1 MNRSNI
7 IRYGSPKRV
16 SPDLAVEALR
26 FFTESL
32 MSKRLCAN
40 LKIRLIF
47 KDGLLKKNKLEGM
60 CSWDDDNLR
69 PREFTVTVDSGL
81 THSKTLLSLAHETIH
96 IKQFA
101 TGELRY
107 LIRGCACKWQGKS
120 FDDSK
125 PYTELP
131 WEVEAWGRER
141 ELFEAF
147 QRKRRTS
154 RA

>member
-1 MNRSNI
+1 MI
-7 IRYGSPKRV
+7 TRYGSPSRIN
-16 SPDLAVEALR
+16 PDLAVEALG

-47 KDGLLKKNKLEGM
+47 KDGLLKKQKLEGT

-81 THSKTLLSLAHETIH
+81 TRPKTLLSIAHEAVH
-96 IKQFA
+96 IKQYA
-101 TGELRY
+101 TGELKY
-107 LIRGCACKWQGKS
+107 LIRRCACIWRGKEV
-120 FDDSK
+120 DDDK

-147 QRKRRTS
+147 ERKRKAS